1 MSDGSTGEQSG
12 TLAVGESGAIDQLH
26 ELLEKQLELV
36 HQGHLAAAE
45 SLCEQTG
52 RLVTTIVTADMLAG
66 PGGDDRRRSLLR
78 IYQEL
83 SLMLTAQRQETC
95 AALHTIR
102 RGRRMLRVY
111 RENAP

>member
-1 MSDGSTGEQSG
+1 MNDEATS
-12 TLAVGESGAIDQLH
+12 AIGQLRR
-26 ELLEKQLELV
+26 LLERQLELV

-52 RLVTTIVTADMLAG
+52 RLVTMVGAEDVLAG
-66 PGGDDRRRSLLR
+66 PDGDDRRRSLLR
-78 IYQEL
+78 LYQEL

-111 RENAP
+111 RKNTP